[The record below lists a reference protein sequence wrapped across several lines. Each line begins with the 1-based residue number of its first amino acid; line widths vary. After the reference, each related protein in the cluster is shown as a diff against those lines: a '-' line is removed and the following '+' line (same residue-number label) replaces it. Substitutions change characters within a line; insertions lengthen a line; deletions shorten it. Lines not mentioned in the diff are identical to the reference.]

1 MIFKNF
7 PKYFIIYIFFILL
20 IYLVGSGESFGFG
33 GSFGFRSSFDLG
45 ACSGACSCAYSR
57 SGVGFLWSVRTTY
70 SAEIFIL
77 GSYKK

>member
-45 ACSGACSCAYSR
+45 ACSAACSCAYSR
-57 SGVGFLWSVRTTY
+57 SGVCFL
-70 SAEIFIL
+70 
-77 GSYKK
+77 